1 MPFFTLFDF
10 TAGQMDLT
18 MELAFAGLYK
28 LVKHHCSNV
37 FLVFISLA
45 KSKLLLCV
53 HEEIAE
59 KTILQLAAVGSK

>member
-1 MPFFTLFDF
+1 
-10 TAGQMDLT
+10 

-28 LVKHHCSNV
+28 LVKRHCSSV